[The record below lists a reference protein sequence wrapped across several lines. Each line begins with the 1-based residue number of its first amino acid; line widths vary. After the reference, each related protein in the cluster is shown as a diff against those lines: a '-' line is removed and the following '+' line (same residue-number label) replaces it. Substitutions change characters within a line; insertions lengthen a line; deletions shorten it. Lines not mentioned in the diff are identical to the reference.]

1 MSLPT
6 LLPMPKRRGYRPG
19 DRAAP
24 YAGPDPL
31 EQSRRIA
38 EAEAAARRASEQ
50 EEEQE

>member
-1 MSLPT
+1 MITPI
-6 LLPMPKRRGYRPG
+6 PIKRRPYRPG

-38 EAEAAARRASEQ
+38 DAEAAARRAKEKSE
-50 EEEQE
+50 ETTE